1 MIPNVVKKVFYRFY
15 LFQPG
20 LRIWHWV
27 QFLAITTLFVTGL
40 YIGNPFFIGSILEPT
55 EAYGRA
61 LNMDIIRMIHF
72 AAGYILL
79 FAFLYRL
86 FLMFTKKSHFW
97 LLIPKFWR
105 GWFWKGLFEVI
116 LFYLLIKKEHIP
128 LIRNPLARTAYL
140 LVLGLILFEIW
151 TGFAMYGLSDPEGF
165 WAKAVSSWT
174 LPLFGGNEYT
184 LHFWH
189 HVVAWIIALFVI
201 VHVYMVFFNDF
212 IAKEGELSSMSAGV
226 KYFPEGHLPADCDD
240 VASKEECEKLKSELK
255 AQS

>member
-1 MIPNVVKKVFYRFY
+1 MIANVVKKSFYRFY

-27 QFLAITTLFVTGL
+27 QFLAILILFITGL
-40 YIGNPFFIGSILEPT
+40 YIGNPFFIGSVGY
-55 EAYGRA
+55 EATNAYA
-61 LNMDIIRMIHF
+61 HDLSMDFVRMIHF
-72 AAGYILL
+72 AAGYVLL

-97 LLIPKFWR
+97 LIIPKFWR
-105 GWFWKGLFEVI
+105 GWFWKGIFEVVF
-116 LFYLLIKKEHIP
+116 FYALIKKSHIP

-140 LVLGLILFEIW
+140 FVLLLILFEIW
-151 TGFAMYGLSDPEGF
+151 TGFAMYGMSNPDGF
-165 WAKAVSSWT
+165 WAKTLGHWT
-174 LPLFGGNEYT
+174 IALFGSEYE

-226 KYFPEGHLPADCDD
+226 KFFPEGHLPADCDD
-240 VASKEECEKLKSELK
+240 VASKEECQKLKGTS
-255 AQS
+255 S